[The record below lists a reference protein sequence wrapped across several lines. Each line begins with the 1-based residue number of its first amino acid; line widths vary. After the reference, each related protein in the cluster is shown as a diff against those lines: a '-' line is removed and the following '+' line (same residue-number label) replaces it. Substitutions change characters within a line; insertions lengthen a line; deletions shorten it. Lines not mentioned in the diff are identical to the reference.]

1 MAEPVSI
8 SNAIAKKT
16 FSSNAHLPIHEF
28 ESDVNLTDLDLF
40 TNGQPFDQFK
50 KMREKAP
57 IYLHAPFLND
67 PEPGFWSLTRHE
79 DILKVS
85 SDPKTFSSQAGT
97 GTMITLGSED
107 RRHPKLWRSAVDH
120 MLNLDG
126 DLHINLRREHM
137 PFFKPNYVADLR
149 IKVSEKVQSLLDKIN
164 PNEPCNFVTAFSQQL
179 PIFTLSEILGIP
191 EADRQKLVTWME
203 FLELAQYI
211 QVEQMKKE
219 LEGQKT
225 NEPVNTDMLEMF
237 NNMIDEMFEYGRDI
251 MNAKRK
257 NPSDDLLSA
266 IANAELEG
274 QQLSPEF
281 LDGSWLLI
289 IFAGNDTTRNTLS
302 GTIKLL
308 TENPDQKQKL
318 IDKPELMP
326 NFLQECIRMISPVMH
341 MRRTT
346 TCETEVGGQLMGPGE
361 KLVMWYGAANRD
373 PEIFLNPDKF
383 DIERSNADKHLAF
396 GIGRHTCIGK
406 PVALMQLEESYKQ
419 ILARFPDIRMSGDWK
434 VAPNNF
440 VHAIQEMPVKF

>member
-1 MAEPVSI
+1 MTEPVSI

-16 FSSNAHLPIHEF
+16 FSSNAHLPIYEF

-40 TNGQPFDQFK
+40 TNGQPFDHFK
-50 KMREKAP
+50 IMREKAP

-149 IKVSEKVQSLLDKIN
+149 IKVSAKVQALLDDIN

-219 LEGQKT
+219 LEGQIT
-225 NEPVNTDMLEMF
+225 NEPVNTDMLDMF

-302 GTIKLL
+302 GAIKLL

-318 IDKPELMP
+318 IENPELMP

-373 PEIFLNPDKF
+373 PAVFSNPDKF
-383 DIERSNADKHLAF
+383 DIERANADKHLAF

>member
-1 MAEPVSI
+1 MTEPLSI
-8 SNAIAKKT
+8 SKAIAKKT

-28 ESDVNLTDLDLF
+28 ESEVNLTDLDLF

-149 IKVSEKVQSLLDKIN
+149 IKVSAKVQALLDDIN
-164 PNEPCNFVTAFSQQL
+164 PSEPCNFVTAFSQQL

-225 NEPVNTDMLEMF
+225 NEPVNTDMVEMF

-302 GTIKLL
+302 GAIKLL

-318 IDKPELMP
+318 IDNPELMP

-373 PEIFLNPDKF
+373 PTMFSNPDKF
-383 DIERSNADKHLAF
+383 DIERANADKHLAF

>member
-1 MAEPVSI
+1 
-8 SNAIAKKT
+8 
-16 FSSNAHLPIHEF
+16 
-28 ESDVNLTDLDLF
+28 
-40 TNGQPFDQFK
+40 
-50 KMREKAP
+50 MREEAP
-57 IYLHAPFLND
+57 VFLHPPFLND

-85 SDPKTFSSQAGT
+85 SNPKIFSSQAGT
-97 GTMITLGSED
+97 GTMITLGSEE

-126 DLHINLRREHM
+126 DMHINLRREHM
-137 PFFKPNYVADLR
+137 PFFKPDYVSNLR
-149 IKVSEKVQSLLDKIN
+149 VKVRAKVTDLLDAIN
-164 PNEPCNFVTAFSQQL
+164 TNEDCNFVTAFSQQL

-211 QVEQMKKE
+211 QVEQLKKE
-219 LEGQKT
+219 FDAEKS
-225 NEPVNTDMLEMF
+225 NEPVNTEMIDMF
-237 NNMIDEMFEYGRDI
+237 NAMVDEMFEYGRDI
-251 MNAKRK
+251 LNAKRK
-257 NPSDDLLSA
+257 DPADDLLSA

-274 QQLSPEF
+274 HQLSPEF

-302 GTIKLL
+302 GAIKLL

-318 IDKPELMP
+318 IDNPDLMP

-346 TCETEVGGQLMGPGE
+346 TCETEVGGQLMGPNE
-361 KLVMWYGAANRD
+361 KIVMWYGAANRD
-373 PEIFLNPDKF
+373 PSIFPNPDQF
-383 DIERSNADKHLAF
+383 DIARANADKHLAF

-419 ILARFPDIRMSGDWK
+419 ILTRFPNIHMSGNWK

>member
-1 MAEPVSI
+1 MTEPVSI

-57 IYLHAPFLND
+57 VYLHAPFLND

-149 IKVSEKVQSLLDKIN
+149 IKVSAKVQSLLDDIN

-302 GTIKLL
+302 GAIKLL

-318 IDKPELMP
+318 IDNPELMP

-373 PEIFLNPDKF
+373 PDIFLNPDKF
-383 DIERSNADKHLAF
+383 DIERANADKHLAF